1 MMFSGVRCIQVSL
14 LHVMV
19 MDSLMFGT
27 STKTLRVLSAIQT
40 HLKIN
45 KEKMDINYKKKVKP
59 FLHLWSRDGRRIA
72 VGDSE
77 GFVSI
82 WQCDKDL
89 YLPKQADFDKI
100 EQLLAANLTEE
111 YQRKQA

>member
-1 MMFSGVRCIQVSL
+1 VSL

-27 STKTLRVLSAIQT
+27 SIKTLRVLSAIQT

-59 FLHLWSRDGRRIA
+59 FLHLNGQEMEEELLLVIQK
-72 VGDSE
+72 
-77 GFVSI
+77 VS
-82 WQCDKDL
+82 
-89 YLPKQADFDKI
+89 
-100 EQLLAANLTEE
+100 
-111 YQRKQA
+111 